1 MIYLD
6 GWQLKF
12 NLFPFSFPEEN
23 SDGSFIKSQ
32 FLPEGVNQ
40 ISVIGEMDCLGVVY
54 KNDKGWRPTCYL
66 GCVKEFYAPAS
77 VQ

>member
-12 NLFPFSFPEEN
+12 NLFSFSFPEEN
-23 SDGSFIKSQ
+23 PDRGFIKSQ
-32 FLPEGVNQ
+32 LLPEGVNQ
-40 ISVIGEMDCLGVVY
+40 ISVIGEMDCLGIVAD
-54 KNDKGWRPTCYL
+54 NSKGWRPTCYL
-66 GCVKEFYAPAS
+66 SCIKKFDAFAP